1 MNDKGAV
8 QRVRLIFAKGQEV
21 KYVSHLG
28 VMRAWER
35 IVRRADLPVAYS
47 QGFNQ
52 RPKLSF
58 ASALAVGYTGRREV
72 LDLELKEVVP
82 VGNLLSRLN
91 PQLPPGFRLHSAVE
105 IPLHAASTQSLLRY
119 SVYEVVFSPRQPTE
133 TVCKRLT
140 SLLSSPSLLR
150 QREVK
155 GHIRNYDLRPL
166 IHDLWYIRSDDT
178 GHAVGMVLVNQN
190 SGAGRVDE
198 VADELDLLGDLKAVE
213 RTHLIFAG
221 DDVDWTTVKRYV

>member
-1 MNDKGAV
+1 MSDGGVA
-8 QRVRLIFAKGQEV
+8 QRIRLIFAKGQDV

-72 LDLELKEVVP
+72 LDLELKETVLVE
-82 VGNLLSRLN
+82 NLLSRLN
-91 PQLPPGFRLHSAVE
+91 PQLPPGFRLHSAAEV
-105 IPLHAASTQSLLRY
+105 PLHAASTQSLLRY
-119 SVYEVVFSPRQPTE
+119 SVYEVIFSPRLPAE
-133 TVCKRLT
+133 TVCKGLA
-140 SLLSSPSLLR
+140 SLLSSPSLSR
-150 QREVK
+150 RREVK
-155 GHIRNYDLRPL
+155 GHIRDYDLRPL
-166 IHDLWYIRSDDT
+166 IHDLWHIRSDDK
-178 GHAVGMVLVNQN
+178 GHVVGMVLVNQN

-198 VADELDLLGDLKAVE
+198 VADELGLSQDLKAVE
-213 RTHLIFAG
+213 RTHLIFEG
-221 DDVDWTTVKRYV
+221 DEVDWTTIKRYV